1 MRRSRLRSF
10 RVRATLAWVAVAAGA
25 ALLGVFTQA
34 VLAAVLLGTA
44 VSVFTSVLLYRRLIG
59 RLMPAVIK
67 GRGYSERRTEA
78 LFTLHTLC
86 RPPVAMPLMQGW
98 ALSADVIAEVLLRAQ
113 QFAEPTILE
122 CGSGASTVW
131 LGLWLKR
138 RGAGRMVSLE
148 SDAGFAA
155 QVRAAVAQAG
165 VEEFVQVVHAP
176 LTKHVVDG
184 REWTWYSLDQVQ
196 LASIDVLIVDGPPYW
211 VHEIARYPAVP
222 LLAPRL
228 SDDAV
233 VFLHD
238 TDRPAEKRAR
248 ALARRAPAMA
258 RHPDPGGARSGGRH
272 DRAGRRLRRPIRGHE
287 TPV

>member
-10 RVRATLAWVAVAAGA
+10 RVRAALVWAAVAVGVV
-25 ALLGVFTQA
+25 LLAVFTQA

-44 VSVFTSVLLYRRLIG
+44 VCVSVTVLLYRRLIG
-59 RLMPAVIK
+59 NLMPAVVK
-67 GRGYSERRTEA
+67 GRAYSERRTEA
-78 LFTLHTLC
+78 LFTLHSVC
-86 RPPVAMPLMQGW
+86 RPETALPLMQGW
-98 ALSADVIAEVLLRAQ
+98 ALSADFLVEVLLRAQ

-122 CGSGASTVW
+122 CGSGASTAW

-138 RGAGRMVSLE
+138 RGGGRIVSLE
-148 SDAGFAA
+148 NDAGFAE
-155 QVRAAVAQAG
+155 QVRASVAQAG

-184 REWTWYSLDQVQ
+184 REWTWYSLDGVR
-196 LASIDVLIVDGPPYW
+196 LSSIDVLIVDGPPYW

-222 LLAPRL
+222 LLSQYL

-238 TDRPAEKRAR
+238 TDRPAEKRVLGLW
-248 ALARRAPAMA
+248 LAEQPGWRSTVIPTERGAAVVTTAPA
-258 RHPDPGGARSGGRH
+258 GS
-272 DRAGRRLRRPIRGHE
+272 
-287 TPV
+287 